1 MQIHSL
7 SRIALLACAL
17 GSAGLTSVLADDTN
31 TDSTPPSSGEHH
43 HPSPLTDAE
52 KAELKKD
59 REQVMTSNP
68 DLKTQW
74 DDLQKQ
80 RQSMGQDA
88 SDADKQ
94 ALREKMHTLMD
105 QINADIVQID
115 PAAAPLIAKMKA
127 AHHNHGEDGG
137 TPPPQQ

>member
-59 REQVMTSNP
+59 REQ
-68 DLKTQW
+68 
-74 DDLQKQ
+74 
-80 RQSMGQDA
+80 SMGQDA

-127 AHHNHGEDGG
+127 AHHHHGEDGG